1 MGKEC
6 DSEGMGE
13 IWGRSGEYV
22 MNWKK
27 CGKGKYGA
35 KYERNY
41 SFTTTYHMQLGSQY
55 IVY

>member
-1 MGKEC
+1 VGKEC